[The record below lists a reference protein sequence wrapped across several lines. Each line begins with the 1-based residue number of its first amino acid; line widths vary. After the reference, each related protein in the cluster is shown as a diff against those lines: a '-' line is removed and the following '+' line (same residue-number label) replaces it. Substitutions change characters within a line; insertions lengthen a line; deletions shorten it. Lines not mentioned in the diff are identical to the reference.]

1 LQNTKGKL
9 IIMRH
14 RSDMG
19 TTNSRIVLEQNL
31 FSFLLEGRKRVQ
43 YAGTDVTINP
53 SQFMLLSAGNCLMSE
68 KIAAPG
74 GCYDSILFFFDNEF
88 LTDFFIRHPK
98 SGKSLESNSK
108 EEPFLVFEKDAF
120 LRNFIESLDL
130 ILNAGQ
136 PVTQEFKQV
145 KLEELLL
152 YISVSFPEII
162 NRLYR
167 YNYDADKDLLIRQA
181 VTANMFNTITVEE
194 VAFLCNMTLSTFK
207 RHFSRIYGTSPNKWF
222 LTKRMEKA
230 AQLLRQNHLIPSE
243 IYQELGYENL
253 SSFIKSFKQFYNT
266 TPKQYQI
273 NSLNA

>member
-1 LQNTKGKL
+1 
-9 IIMRH
+9 
-14 RSDMG
+14 
-19 TTNSRIVLEQNL
+19 
-31 FSFLLEGRKRVQ
+31 
-43 YAGTDVTINP
+43 
-53 SQFMLLSAGNCLMSE
+53 
-68 KIAAPG
+68 
-74 GCYDSILFFFDNEF
+74 
-88 LTDFFIRHPK
+88 
-98 SGKSLESNSK
+98 
-108 EEPFLVFEKDAF
+108 VFEKDAF
-120 LRNFIESLDL
+120 LRNFIESLGL
-130 ILNAGQ
+130 ILSAGQ
-136 PVTQEFKQV
+136 PVTPELKQV

-162 NRLYR
+162 NRLYK
-167 YNYDADKDLLIRQA
+167 YNYDSDKDLLIRQA

>member
-1 LQNTKGKL
+1 MQNTKEKL

-53 SQFMLLSAGNCLMSE
+53 DQFMLLSAGNCLMSE

-74 GCYDSILFFFDNEF
+74 GCYDSILLFFDNDF
-88 LTDFFIRHPK
+88 LTDFFIRNPQ
-98 SGKSLESNSK
+98 SGKSLKSSSK

-120 LRNFIESLDL
+120 LSNFIESLGL
-130 ILNAGQ
+130 ILTAGQ
-136 PVTQEFKQV
+136 PVTQELKQV
-145 KLEELLL
+145 KLEELFV
-152 YISVSFPEII
+152 YISICFPEII
-162 NRLYR
+162 NRLYK
-167 YNYDADKDLLIRQA
+167 YNYDSDKDLLIRQA
-181 VTANMFNTITVEE
+181 VTANMFNSITVEE